1 MIYGIGI
8 DVVRISRLEE
18 VINRRGKR
26 FLERVF
32 TPREIEYCSSKALK
46 IQHYAV
52 RFAVKE
58 AVFKAFGTG
67 WSRGVTWHDVEVFND
82 EGGRPQVKLSGK
94 CQELAGELQVKQ
106 VLISLSHDGDYAIA
120 QALIEC

>member
-8 DVVRISRLEE
+8 DLVRISRLEE
-18 VINRRGKR
+18 VVNRRGKR

-32 TPREIEYCSSKALK
+32 TPQEIEYCSSKALK

-52 RFAVKE
+52 RFAAKE

-67 WSRGVTWHDVEVFND
+67 WSQGVTWHDVEVFSD
-82 EGGRPQVKLSGK
+82 EEGRPQVRLSGK
-94 CQELAGELQVKQ
+94 CQQLARELQVKQ
-106 VLISLSHDGDYAIA
+106 ILVSLSHDGDYAIA